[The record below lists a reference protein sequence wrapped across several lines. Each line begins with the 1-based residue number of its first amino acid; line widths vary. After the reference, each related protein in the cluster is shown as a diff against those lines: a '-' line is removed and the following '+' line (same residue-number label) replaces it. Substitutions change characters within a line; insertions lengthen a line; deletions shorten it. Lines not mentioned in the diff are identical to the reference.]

1 MNTLTISQIF
11 ENFLFYQEN
20 YLSILQD
27 SEQYFIQV
35 EQAYLDVWPFTE
47 KKLYLGD
54 LLQLWF
60 SEKWLINT
68 PCRLLNSSSQ
78 VSSSSDT
85 QATQK
90 PVQRTQDFYLFQLS
104 GSTLSGS
111 NHAQIGQFQNKKCF
125 MFLWIASLN
134 ITAILNRLNAQ
145 KTILKT
151 RLNCISKRFNQT
163 IENAFKCD
171 FKSA

>member
-11 ENFLFYQEN
+11 ENFSFYQEN

-68 PCRLLNSSSQ
+68 PC
-78 VSSSSDT
+78 
-85 QATQK
+85 
-90 PVQRTQDFYLFQLS
+90 
-104 GSTLSGS
+104 
-111 NHAQIGQFQNKKCF
+111 
-125 MFLWIASLN
+125 
-134 ITAILNRLNAQ
+134 
-145 KTILKT
+145 
-151 RLNCISKRFNQT
+151 
-163 IENAFKCD
+163 
-171 FKSA
+171 

>member
-11 ENFLFYQEN
+11 ENFSVYQEN

-27 SEQYFIQV
+27 PEQYFIQV

-68 PCRLLNSSSQ
+68 PCRLLNSSS
-78 VSSSSDT
+78 SDK

-111 NHAQIGQFQNKKCF
+111 NHAQIWSVSEQKVLYVSLDRIFKYYCYFESIERPKKHPQNPFKLFQH
-125 MFLWIASLN
+125 
-134 ITAILNRLNAQ
+134 AI
-145 KTILKT
+145 
-151 RLNCISKRFNQT
+151 
-163 IENAFKCD
+163 
-171 FKSA
+171 